1 MRSRRP
7 RTALTLVGMGVVLLA
22 AIAVGQQI
30 GEHTIFGATERRV
43 VIPEQVLTP
52 VPEETGPNEAVA
64 RNWKRLQV
72 VSVAT
77 DPAFPDPRVTP
88 TPPPTPTADA
98 LPQADPQSPRALHL
112 AAAAPAPR
120 HRRESVTGRCAIA
133 RFLGQ

>member
-88 TPPPTPTADA
+88 TPPPTPRPTPSPKPTPSPHAPYTSPP
-98 LPQADPQSPRALHL
+98 LPLPL
-112 AAAAPAPR
+112 
-120 HRRESVTGRCAIA
+120 VTGESPSPDVA
-133 RFLGQ
+133 R